1 MPLQLDLA
9 PLCLLLALACG
20 PEPGPAAQRAAP
32 GADSGQAPA
41 SLADGPQGGCDE
53 QVVLVGEP
61 VANLAAGG
69 AARLAWSDPGAA
81 SWLRVTDALGR
92 VRDLPRDDRGGAT
105 ARGAPAD
112 TDLQARLVVQTDS
125 GGLACADPISLR
137 TSPLPVGF
145 PELALTLGGPDAV
158 TPGFFVTPV
167 LTADRRFVAVVATTG
182 EVVWAWEPPPEISPD
197 SPLYRAA
204 PTRDGGGVFTQ
215 VHATKSGPGTLWRA
229 RWDGTLDRT
238 IEIDGLHR
246 DFTELPDGSVAALAY
261 ESRAF
266 DSGPLLRGDR
276 VVVVAPD
283 GTQAEAWNMFDDFDH
298 GLGDSSPVDDP
309 DDDRLREWAHANG
322 LSYDADTDAWLITLP
337 QLGPPDGPRPQGSLV
352 SIDRAT
358 RQTRWELSHLGGDF
372 EIEPGDAVLFQAPHS
387 MQATEAGLLVFSR
400 GAPETCSQAVEIA
413 LDDGVARSI
422 WASDDADCTHVVFL
436 GEAIRRPD
444 GDTVVMYSSAGRL
457 DVVDAHGQPLWRLET
472 DLGAAFGFAEV
483 RDTLD
488 GAAAR

>member
-1 MPLQLDLA
+1 MTTQREPA

-20 PEPGPAAQRAAP
+20 GEPAPDTATPGTDTSQPVAA
-32 GADSGQAPA
+32 
-41 SLADGPQGGCDE
+41 LAEGPQGLCVQAADLTGDA
-53 QVVLVGEP
+53 VSGLS
-61 VANLAAGG
+61 AGG
-69 AARLAWSDPGAA
+69 VARVTWDDPGAA

-105 ARGAPAD
+105 ARAAPAD
-112 TDLQARLVVQTDS
+112 ADLVARLVVQI
-125 GGLACADPISLR
+125 GAEGLACADPISLR

-145 PELALTLGGPDAV
+145 PELALTLGGPEAV
-158 TPGFFVTPV
+158 SPGYFVTPV

-182 EVVWAWEPPPEISPD
+182 EVVWAWEPPTEVSPD

-261 ESRAF
+261 ESREL

-298 GLGDSSPVDDP
+298 GLGDSGPVDDP

-322 LSYDADTDAWLITLP
+322 LTYDAATDAWLITLP

-352 SIDRAT
+352 AIDRAT
-358 RQTRWELSHLGGDF
+358 RQTRWELSHQGGDF
-372 EIEPGDAVLFQAPHS
+372 EIAPDDAVLYQAPHS
-387 MQATEAGLLVFSR
+387 MQATQDGVLVFSR

-413 LDDGVARSI
+413 LDGGVARAVWS
-422 WASDDADCTHVVFL
+422 SDDADCTHVVFL
-436 GEAIRRPD
+436 GEATRRAD

-457 DVVDAHGQPLWRLET
+457 DVVDGDGQPLWRLET
-472 DLGAAFGFAEV
+472 DLGAAFGFVDV
-483 RDTLD
+483 RDALD